1 MMTVARLDDLLEVLA
16 HRRKHCRDLL
26 ELSRRQNRVIDS
38 GDYPQLMSIL
48 AQKQRIL
55 GRLDEIKRRYPDLG
69 RQWSA
74 LRISGPAAIRSDC
87 ETIINETEAILAEL
101 LQTENEGAE
110 QLSRRR
116 EATRRQLEGISEG
129 VRVNE
134 SYRDNL
140 APMNHRFL
148 DINR

>member
-1 MMTVARLDDLLEVLA
+1 MMSVATLDDVLDVLA
-16 HRRKHCRDLL
+16 SRRKHCRDLL
-26 ELSRRQNRVIDS
+26 DLSRRQNRVIDA

-55 GRLDEIKRRYPDLG
+55 GRLDEIKQRYPELG
-69 RQWSA
+69 RKWTA
-74 LRISGPAAIRSDC
+74 LRATGPSTVRSDC
-87 ETIINETEAILAEL
+87 EAIIAETEAVLAEL
-101 LQTENEGAE
+101 LKNENDGAE

-116 EATRRQLEGISEG
+116 DATRRQLEGISEG

-134 SYRDNL
+134 FYCDTL
-140 APMNHRFL
+140 APVNHRFL